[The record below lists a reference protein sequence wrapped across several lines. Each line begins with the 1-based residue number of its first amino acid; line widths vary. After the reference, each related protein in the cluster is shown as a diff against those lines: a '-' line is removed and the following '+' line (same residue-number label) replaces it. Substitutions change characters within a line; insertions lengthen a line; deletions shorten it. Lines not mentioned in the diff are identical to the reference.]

1 MVSSAVQSVIYYL
14 FPDAYN
20 VSRTISIVIW
30 IAIIGML
37 KKAFTRLILKEDGY
51 TERDS
56 KLIVYSALGFVLVI
70 FLMFVI
76 FATKPFESDKRQFE
90 RFISEMNAACPIKY
104 EEGELHSVQYDDE
117 KVVIDYLLYEY
128 KDVTIKALRN
138 NNSYS
143 KILFMEQLIG
153 SNDKF
158 IDLCMSRNLNMVI
171 NYRGNRSDELLEM
184 SVTNEEI
191 KNYAAMDE
199 KGKNNLLLQGYV
211 ESLNMQLPISIDE
224 GTNQVK
230 VTLEN
235 NYIVT
240 WIELDTE
247 IYDFSALKDEKK
259 LVQDDI
265 KSNIISTLKNEP
277 TSRSEYEVYVKND
290 KGIKF
295 MYTDKT
301 KNERLEIV
309 IFSPEELK
317 SVLKDS
323 I

>member
-1 MVSSAVQSVIYYL
+1 
-14 FPDAYN
+14 
-20 VSRTISIVIW
+20 
-30 IAIIGML
+30 
-37 KKAFTRLILKEDGY
+37 
-51 TERDS
+51 
-56 KLIVYSALGFVLVI
+56 
-70 FLMFVI
+70 
-76 FATKPFESDKRQFE
+76 
-90 RFISEMNAACPIKY
+90 
-104 EEGELHSVQYDDE
+104 
-117 KVVIDYLLYEY
+117 
-128 KDVTIKALRN
+128 
-138 NNSYS
+138 
-143 KILFMEQLIG
+143 
-153 SNDKF
+153 
-158 IDLCMSRNLNMVI
+158 
-171 NYRGNRSDELLEM
+171 M
-184 SVTNEEI
+184 SVTNAEI
-191 KNYAAMDE
+191 KNFAAMDE

-265 KSNIISTLKNEP
+265 RSSIISTLKNEP

-317 SVLKDS
+317 SVLKDN